1 MSQQF
6 QFVINSI
13 DDHENKLEIY
23 YITVILPEFKRIS
36 NGITINDYTMDL
48 NTKRILVS
56 LTNKVYLEILNLV
69 SKYGLYKMKLQ
80 TTLSNNIPFIETTS
94 NNLHVVT
101 DDDEVTVVV
110 DTDYYFITN
119 ITKWVG

>member
-56 LTNKVYLEILNLV
+56 LTNKVYLEILNFV

-80 TTLSNNIPFIETTS
+80 TTLGNNIPFIETTS